1 MVALGSGIEGTVS
14 GLLEAK
20 IGKGISWL
28 ETPYKQPSQTLF
40 YIEQVLDRG
49 EKIELLVDK
58 TDYLQHESFTFK
70 REARRLKSKMYW
82 RNVRMTLLIVFAVLL
97 VIYIII
103 CFTCGPTFRCV
114 RS

>member
-1 MVALGSGIEGTVS
+1 MGCGQPTTGKTFGTMWTTNS
-14 GLLEAK
+14 PLRL
-20 IGKGISWL
+20 WR
-28 ETPYKQPSQTLF
+28 Y
-40 YIEQVLDRG
+40 EQVLDRG